1 MKDVC
6 WFTLNPSF
14 QILLGVLYSLL
25 CQFGPPSF
33 HAQLKA
39 TPITYWW
46 LNYLFTCMVDS
57 FVKISMKKLSYYN
70 YCMFT
75 DTTSLNIEDVGILA
89 ALPYLAMALTAQF
102 SGIIVDTLRSKYN
115 ISTTKVKINRF
126 FLLMAFFYG
135 RGDLFLLYSK
145 RINDS
150 FQRSGS

>member
-1 MKDVC
+1 
-6 WFTLNPSF
+6 
-14 QILLGVLYSLL
+14 
-25 CQFGPPSF
+25 
-33 HAQLKA
+33 
-39 TPITYWW
+39 
-46 LNYLFTCMVDS
+46 
-57 FVKISMKKLSYYN
+57 
-70 YCMFT
+70 MFT